1 MGRRG
6 NGRRWR
12 RGRGR
17 RWGRGEARARGSV
30 ALALLTR
37 HAASQPLPPLP
48 ASAAEHV
55 LLPRH
60 RVHTLL
66 LRSPLSPCSAPRSPP
81 APPHSSRYRPNIQ
94 RARTMRRHLSA
105 GDASTPSRRSGGD
118 TWADVEWLWMRMRRR
133 VVGRL
138 FFLSSSSCPS
148 PRPPPPAPSVPLPPR
163 RCTPAASS
171 SVYSSA
177 LHPSGSGGSPHA
189 SDSAHIHMRSRLRTQ
204 RVRRLQAMRMRR
216 LRQDTSDGQAADAQS
231 VNTDALAGWRAV
243 SLLPIPLV
251 RIERVLS
258 RQLQRQRA
266 GRGRVNRGR
275 RWDVPTASSNTGAEG
290 GLAHRAS
297 VSSTGRQPRRRRL
310 AVRVDGCVRPV

>member
-1 MGRRG
+1 MPRPNSSRL
-6 NGRRWR
+6 
-12 RGRGR
+12 
-17 RWGRGEARARGSV
+17 SPP
-30 ALALLTR
+30 
-37 HAASQPLPPLP
+37 QPRSTSCFP
-48 ASAAEHV
+48 ATAYTPSYSAA
-55 LLPRH
+55 
-60 RVHTLL
+60 
-66 LRSPLSPCSAPRSPP
+66 RSPP
-81 APPHSSRYRPNIQ
+81 APPRVLLLLRP
-94 RARTMRRHLSA
+94 
-105 GDASTPSRRSGGD
+105 TPPATAPTYSVQERCGD
-118 TWADVEWLWMRMRRR
+118 TSLPVMRALPRDAAEGIHGRTLSNLSGWMRMRRR

-138 FFLSSSSCPS
+138 FFLSSFSCPS
-148 PRPPPPAPSVPLPPR
+148 PCPPPPAPSVPLPPR

-177 LHPSGSGGSPHA
+177 LHPSGSGGFPHA

-216 LRQDTSDGQAADAQS
+216 LRQDTSGGQAADARS

-266 GRGRVNRGR
+266 GRGRVDRGR

-290 GLAHRAS
+290 GPAHRAS
-297 VSSTGRQPRRRRL
+297 VCSTGRQLRRRRL
-310 AVRVDGCVRPV
+310 AVRVDGRVRPV